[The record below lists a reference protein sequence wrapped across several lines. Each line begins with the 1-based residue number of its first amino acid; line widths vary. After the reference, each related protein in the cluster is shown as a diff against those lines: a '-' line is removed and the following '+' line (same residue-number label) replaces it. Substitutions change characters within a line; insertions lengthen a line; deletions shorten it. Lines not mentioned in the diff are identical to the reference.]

1 MSRLI
6 CLRAG
11 MIKEDEEG
19 LARKNATAA
28 FFLYFKETNLPL
40 Q

>member
-6 CLRAG
+6 SLRAG

-19 LARKNATAA
+19 LVRKNATAD
-28 FFLYFKETNLPL
+28 FFYFQKINLPL